1 MLNVDWFIPHKHSP
15 GSVGVLYLVLLSLPR
30 HERYKLENIIVVGVL
45 PGPSEPKLT
54 ANTFLEPLVR
64 ELQTLWACKECFSI
78 YGSSFKRP
86 IKVSLVCVSSDI
98 PATRKI
104 GGFLGHM
111 AAQGCSRCKKN
122 FNSGDGLDFSGF
134 HRENWQPRNSCEH
147 KCSAKQTLEETS
159 PTAQQKLSS
168 ELGER
173 YSVLHELEYFDC
185 IRSFEVDPMHNLYLG
200 AAKHMMKNVWLN
212 EKSDFISDE
221 DFQSIQEVVDSM
233 TVPQDIG
240 RFSGFTA
247 DQWKNGPQCIHCLH

>member
-134 HRENWQPRNSCEH
+134 DHQE
-147 KCSAKQTLEETS
+147 TL
-159 PTAQQKLSS
+159 AN
-168 ELGER
+168 
-173 YSVLHELEYFDC
+173 
-185 IRSFEVDPMHNLYLG
+185 IN
-200 AAKHMMKNVWLN
+200 
-212 EKSDFISDE
+212 
-221 DFQSIQEVVDSM
+221 
-233 TVPQDIG
+233 VPQSKLWKKQVLQHSKNLVLNWEKGIQ
-240 RFSGFTA
+240 FYKSLSTLTA
-247 DQWKNGPQCIHCLH
+247 FVPSR